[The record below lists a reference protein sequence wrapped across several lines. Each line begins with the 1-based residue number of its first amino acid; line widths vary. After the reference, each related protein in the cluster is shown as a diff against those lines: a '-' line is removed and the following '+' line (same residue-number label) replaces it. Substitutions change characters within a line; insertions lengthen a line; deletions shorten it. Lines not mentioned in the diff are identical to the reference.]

1 MKFAV
6 TGATGQLG
14 RLVIEAL
21 KTQAGAG
28 AVAALARTP
37 GKAADLGVETREADY
52 DRPETLAPALAGVGT
67 LLLISGSEIG
77 RRTAQHQA
85 VIDAAKAAGVGRIV
99 YTSLLRAPTSP
110 LSLADEHRA
119 TEAALAASGVPHTI
133 LRNGWYLENHT
144 AGVSAALELGAL
156 YGAAGE
162 GRFSSAARADYAA
175 AAVAAMTDPGHA
187 GAVHEL
193 AGDMPFTL
201 AEFAAEL
208 SRQTGR
214 EIPFVNLP
222 EADYAKALAG
232 AGLPEGFAAALA
244 SFDTAAAQGALE
256 ADDRTLS
263 RLIGRPTT
271 TLAEAI
277 RAAAA
282 AAVEP
287 AH

>member
-1 MKFAV
+1 MKYAV

-21 KTQAGAG
+21 KTRAGSG

-37 GKAADLGVETREADY
+37 DKAADLGVETREADY
-52 DRPETLAPALAGVGT
+52 ERPETLAPALAGVGT

-110 LSLADEHRA
+110 LSLADEHWA

-144 AGVSAALELGAL
+144 AGVPAALELGAL

-175 AAVAAMTDPGHA
+175 AAVAAMTDPAQA

-193 AGDMPFTL
+193 AGDTPFTL

-244 SFDTAAAQGALE
+244 SFDTAAAKGALE
-256 ADDRTLS
+256 ADDKTLS

-282 AAVEP
+282 ATAEP

>member
-14 RLVIEAL
+14 RIVVETL
-21 KTQAGAG
+21 KTKAGAG
-28 AVAALARTP
+28 AVIALARNP
-37 GKAADLGVETREADY
+37 EKAADLGVESREADY
-52 DRPETLAPALAGVGT
+52 DRPGTLASALAGVET

-77 RRTAQHQA
+77 KRTAQHQA
-85 VIDAAKAAGVGRIV
+85 VIDAAKATGVGRVV

-119 TEAALAASGVPHTI
+119 TEAALSASGLAHTI

-144 AGVSAALELGAL
+144 AGVPAALQLGTV

-175 AAVAAMTDPGHA
+175 AAVAAMTDPSQA

-193 AGDMPFTL
+193 SGDAAYTL
-201 AEFAAEL
+201 ADFAAEL
-208 SRQTGR
+208 SRQSGC

-222 EADYAKALAG
+222 EANYAAALAS
-232 AGLPEGFAAALA
+232 AGLPADFAAALA
-244 SFDTAAAQGALE
+244 SFDTAAAGGALE
-256 ADDRTLS
+256 DDGRTLAQ
-263 RLIGRPTT
+263 LIGRPTT
-271 TLAEAI
+271 PLVEAV
-277 RAAAA
+277 RAAL
-282 AAVEP
+282 
-287 AH
+287 

>member
-14 RLVIEAL
+14 RLVVEAL
-21 KTQAGAG
+21 KTRAGAG
-28 AVAALARTP
+28 AVAALARSP
-37 GKAADLGVETREADY
+37 DKAADLGVEAREADY

-85 VIDAAKAAGVGRIV
+85 VINAAKAAGVGRIV
-99 YTSLLRAPTSP
+99 YTSLLRASTSP

-133 LRNGWYLENHT
+133 LRNGWYFENHT
-144 AGVSAALELGAL
+144 AGVPAALELGAL

-162 GRFSSAARADYAA
+162 GRFSSAARDDYAA
-175 AAVAAMTDPGHA
+175 AAVAAMTDPAQA

-193 AGDMPFTL
+193 AGDTPFTL

-277 RAAAA
+277 RGAAAA
-282 AAVEP
+282 TAEP